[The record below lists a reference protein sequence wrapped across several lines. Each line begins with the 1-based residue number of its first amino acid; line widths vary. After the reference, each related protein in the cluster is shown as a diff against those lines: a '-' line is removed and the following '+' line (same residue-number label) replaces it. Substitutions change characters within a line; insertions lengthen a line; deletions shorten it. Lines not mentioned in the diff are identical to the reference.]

1 MGVIQDD
8 GDQTSMALDVP
19 AKKGQETICKSYNR
33 DQTAAC

>member
-19 AKKGQETICKSYNR
+19 AKQGQETICKFYNCEEG
-33 DQTAAC
+33 AAG